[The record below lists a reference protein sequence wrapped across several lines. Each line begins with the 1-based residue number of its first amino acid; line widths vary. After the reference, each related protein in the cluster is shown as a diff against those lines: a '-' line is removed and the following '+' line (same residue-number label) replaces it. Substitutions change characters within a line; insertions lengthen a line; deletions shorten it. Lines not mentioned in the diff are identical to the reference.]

1 VERGEEGERS
11 CWGRGGEEKERE
23 MIENGGENLLNMCY
37 SIV

>member
-1 VERGEEGERS
+1 VKREKEERGVAEVGK
-11 CWGRGGEEKERE
+11 GKKKIE

>member
-1 VERGEEGERS
+1 VERGEEGR
-11 CWGRGGEEKERE
+11 GVAGVGGEEKERE